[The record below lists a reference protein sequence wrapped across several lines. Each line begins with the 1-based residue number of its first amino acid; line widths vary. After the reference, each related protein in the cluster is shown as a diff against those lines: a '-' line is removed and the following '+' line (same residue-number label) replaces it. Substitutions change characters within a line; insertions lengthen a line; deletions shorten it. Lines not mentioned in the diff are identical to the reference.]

1 MLDEAAEIGDEQG
14 IGGSIM
20 GTAADA
26 TRGMRDSEM
35 GRLPTRS
42 VRDDGESS
50 AARAGEFGPRPC
62 RKLRQRAV
70 IGRWYGDLDMDDLKK
85 FMSGIVPYWQTL
97 GLELVEVEP
106 GRSVFTA
113 NVRPQ
118 LLQNGVLHGG
128 VLASIADSACAVA
141 AISRVYPA
149 SYATTINLQVAY
161 LKPVREGRFRAE
173 GKCLRAGKNV
183 LFRRKPRY
191 SMIGRRWCTARRHS
205 CW

>member
-1 MLDEAAEIGDEQG
+1 MQQDEGRVLVRDSA
-14 IGGSIM
+14 GSE
-20 GTAADA
+20 TAAV
-26 TRGMRDSEM
+26 S
-35 GRLPTRS
+35 
-42 VRDDGESS
+42 
-50 AARAGEFGPRPC
+50 
-62 RKLRQRAV
+62 
-70 IGRWYGDLDMDDLKK
+70 GRWYGDLDMDDLKK

-106 GRSVFTA
+106 GRSVFA
-113 NVRPQ
+113 ADVRPQ

-149 SYATTINLQVAY
+149 SYATTINLQLAY

-183 LFRRKPRY
+183 LFSQAQVFDDREALVCSASSQLLVIPWSEPRVEGTRA
-191 SMIGRRWCTARRHS
+191 IL
-205 CW
+205 